1 MEHDVVNTS
10 IVNTMDLFM
19 YFMMGFAVLA
29 IAGVLWAA
37 KWGDRN

>member
-1 MEHDVVNTS
+1 MIDTS

-19 YFMMGFAVLA
+19 YFMIGFSLLA
-29 IAGVLWAA
+29 LAGVLWSF